1 VRISRLRQ
9 IVRFPKRE
17 LRDRLI
23 ELDFQPGSG
32 GPNSNYERQYS
43 NSPRSP
49 FHDRL
54 STRMPPRHLI
64 RNVFFEYRHTSIARP
79 MLVQLPFCRAEKGPS
94 MIRFGLLGCGRIAKR
109 HSDLLGGHHVN
120 GASLVA
126 VCDPIQERAE
136 AIASRFSV
144 PAIYHIDE
152 FLARTDMDAVAV
164 LTPSGM
170 HPEHVIACARAGKHV
185 VVEKPMAL
193 RLQDADDMIRACDKA
208 GVKLFVVKQN
218 RFNVPVMKARE
229 ALEAGRFGRLI
240 LGTVRVR
247 WCRDQAYYDQDAWR
261 GTWAYDGG
269 VLTNQASH
277 HVDMLEWFFGD
288 VVTVHARAV
297 TALAKIET
305 EDTAIATLKF
315 RSGALGIIEATTAA
329 RPTDL
334 EGSLSILGER
344 GTVEI
349 AGFAVNQIRH
359 WRFVDESP
367 SDKEVV
373 EKFSVNPPNVYG
385 FGHQAYYQHVIDCLI
400 NQRAALVDGLE
411 GRKSLELISALY
423 ESIETGQEV
432 ALRFTPRLS
441 RLGVAS

>member
-1 VRISRLRQ
+1 
-9 IVRFPKRE
+9 
-17 LRDRLI
+17 
-23 ELDFQPGSG
+23 
-32 GPNSNYERQYS
+32 
-43 NSPRSP
+43 
-49 FHDRL
+49 
-54 STRMPPRHLI
+54 
-64 RNVFFEYRHTSIARP
+64 
-79 MLVQLPFCRAEKGPS
+79 

-109 HSDLLGGHHVN
+109 HSDLLGGNHVQ

-126 VCDPIQERAE
+126 VCDPIRAR
-136 AIASRFSV
+136 ADVIASKFGV
-144 PAIYHIDE
+144 PALYDIDD
-152 FLARTDMDAVAV
+152 FLARKDIDAVAV

-170 HPEHVIACARAGKHV
+170 HPAHVIACAQAGKHV

-193 RLQDADDMIRACDKA
+193 RLQDADDMIRACDEA
-208 GVKLFVVKQN
+208 GVKLFIVKQN
-218 RFNVPVMKARE
+218 RFNVPVVKARE

-288 VVTVHARAV
+288 VVSVHARAF
-297 TALAKIET
+297 TALARIET
-305 EDTAIATLKF
+305 EDTAVATLKF
-315 RSGALGIIEATTAA
+315 RNGALGVIEATTAA

-334 EGSLSILGER
+334 EGSLSILGAN

-359 WRFVDESP
+359 WRFVDEQP
-367 SDKEVV
+367 SDRDVI

-385 FGHQAYYQHVIDCLI
+385 FGHYAYYQHVIDCLI

-423 ESIETGQEV
+423 ESIETGAEV
-432 ALRFTPRLS
+432 SLRFTPRLS